1 MVRGKYVIVPC
12 TERPAMDPR
21 LVFASEEILRQPQ
34 ETQAMRSTVVDSGD
48 IRCFQ
53 MSKSIAKKRWLLR
66 PFGDGI
72 QAMIRLSHLLLSAF
86 LYAAVSIVLT
96 ACVSLTAAPDES
108 TAPTMR
114 LPAAVSTGQIPSQ
127 PPEPSEVPTAHVSTP
142 VEQTSSPTRAV
153 PPMNNE
159 EIVGGRVIEN
169 NLGCEMNA
177 ACYLRLLVDGDE
189 IRIVYHYGEW
199 PRCNNSETAREAI
212 KIGVA
217 AEVEVLGRWTELD
230 GDRFLSTCDSPDY
243 YIRVIKQVP

>member
-1 MVRGKYVIVPC
+1 MLSNVKVHSEKAVATPTIR
-12 TERPAMDPR
+12 RWDPGYD
-21 LVFASEEILRQPQ
+21 Q
-34 ETQAMRSTVVDSGD
+34 TQS
-48 IRCFQ
+48 
-53 MSKSIAKKRWLLR
+53 
-66 PFGDGI
+66 
-72 QAMIRLSHLLLSAF
+72 
-86 LYAAVSIVLT
+86 
-96 ACVSLTAAPDES
+96 S
-108 TAPTMR
+108 TAICLPICGGLHCSHGLCISDRRPGREYCAKMR